1 MQNQT
6 VKEAFRAWI
15 PLFIPT
21 KHSPAMS
28 AAMRV
33 FESLIEPVI
42 GQLQCRGLDR
52 ESSMQLIMRRASA
65 VQTGAGAYANFLLCQ
80 MMEDFKLWPRSI
92 FPFEAFSPRSSM
104 DIPLSPLDV
113 ADLVCKMP
121 AAYRSMIH
129 MVLLTGIKP
138 QQLVNMGKREFL
150 LMVERMDARTNR
162 SEELFEMHI
171 AGSHNPIYLS
181 LPIINKIRS
190 QVARLPDDESRVF
203 ATTTAK
209 INHAWARYASEAP
222 QLTRFKAT
230 AGTHLIRHGG
240 DAHVLSANLG
250 IALSSA
256 EIMFERLSP
265 LIDQAQL
272 KQA

>member
-1 MQNQT
+1 MQNLT
-6 VKEAFRAWI
+6 VQEAFRAWL

-21 KHSPAMS
+21 QHSPALR
-28 AAMRV
+28 AGLRV
-33 FESLIEPVI
+33 YESLIEPVI
-42 GQLQCRGLDR
+42 GQQQCRVLER
-52 ESSMQLIMRRASA
+52 ENAMQLIMRRASA

-104 DIPLSPLDV
+104 DIPLTPLDV

-121 AAYRSMIH
+121 AASRSMIH
-129 MVLLTGIKP
+129 VILLTGIKP
-138 QQLVNMGKREFL
+138 QHLVNMGKREFL
-150 LMVERMDARTNR
+150 AMVERMDARDDR
-162 SEELFEMHI
+162 SQELFEMHI

-190 QVARLPDDESRVF
+190 QVARLPLQESRVF

-209 INHAWARYASEAP
+209 ISHTWARYASEAP

-230 AGTHLIRHGG
+230 AGTHLLRHGG

-250 IALSSA
+250 ISLSSA
-256 EIMFERLSP
+256 EIMFDRLSP
-265 LIDQAQL
+265 LVDQRQL
-272 KQA
+272 KMA